1 MREIKFRGIRVDNGE
16 WVIGFLTGSPHEDT
30 CYILPQ
36 YDWETKYE
44 VEPKSVG
51 QYTGLKDK
59 NGVEIHEGDIVRIH
73 NFKTTFKNGDPTID
87 FRVFAIERNQY
98 TYAFNNSIIYM
109 PLSGYDINSGD
120 MYEIEKLGNIYD
132 NKELIEDNDK

>member
-36 YDWETKYE
+36 YDWETEYE

-59 NGVEIHEGDIVRIH
+59 NGVDIYEGDILDNHMFGVQVVNDIRD
-73 NFKTTFKNGDPTID
+73 TFQTNSAAYDS
-87 FRVFAIERNQY
+87 FAY
-98 TYAFNNSIIYM
+98 CAGGTYKIFNDGEVNDKSSSIVI
-109 PLSGYDINSGD
+109 
-120 MYEIEKLGNIYD
+120 GNIYE